1 MMGAMDARRFNLQ
14 AMALRAFDLSER
26 GVRRGAA
33 SQRQRVDRWRRR
45 FWMICQ
51 CSITAGLAWW
61 VCSSLLHHPQPAFAP
76 VTAVVTLGFSFG
88 QRLSRALEIAVGVA
102 LGVFFGDVFLML
114 FGTGPAQIAFVSLLA
129 MSVATWL
136 GARNLM
142 IIQAGLQS
150 IMVLTLL
157 PDPGQGFTRWIDAIV
172 GVSLALLVTTVAPA
186 SSISRPR
193 LLAASVLTEAAATL
207 DAVRDSL
214 AAGDPEAGDLVLERA
229 RDSEHSLDEL
239 SDATVEG
246 LAVVR
251 YSPFLRRQLPDMQEI
266 SELTEP
272 LDRLMRNL
280 RVLARRSAVSLY
292 QSEVI
297 PDTYLDLM
305 GRLAD
310 ELRYCAAELQAR
322 RMPESARPRLIRAG
336 AESSRLG
343 LADTLSTVVLLAQM
357 RSILVDALMLTG
369 LDYATAREAI
379 PDMN

>member
-1 MMGAMDARRFNLQ
+1 MAPMDARRFNLQ

-33 SQRQRVDRWRRR
+33 SQRRRVDRWRSRL
-45 FWMICQ
+45 WMICQ
-51 CSITAGLAWW
+51 CAFTAGLAWW
-61 VCSSLLHHPQPAFAP
+61 VCADVLKHPQPAFGP

-102 LGVFFGDVFLML
+102 VGVFFGDLFLML
-114 FGTGPAQIAFVSLLA
+114 FGNGPVLIAVVCLLS

-142 IIQAGLQS
+142 ITQAGLQS
-150 IMVLTLL
+150 VMVLTLL
-157 PDPGQGFTRWIDAIV
+157 PHASQGFTRWLDAVV
-172 GVSLALLVTTVAPA
+172 GVSLALLVTTIAPA
-186 SSISRPR
+186 SSVSRPR
-193 LLAASVLTEAAATL
+193 LLAASVLTEAAGTL
-207 DAVRDSL
+207 DQVREAL
-214 AAGDPEAGDLVLERA
+214 THRDPEAGDTVLERA
-229 RDSEHSLDEL
+229 RHSERSLDEL
-239 SDATVEG
+239 NDATDEG

-251 YSPFLRRQLPDMQEI
+251 YSPFLRGQLPIMQEI

-280 RVLARRSAVSLY
+280 RVLARRSAVALY

-297 PDTYLDLM
+297 PDSYLRLM

-322 RMPESARPRLIRAG
+322 RMPESARPRLIRLG
-336 AESSRLG
+336 AQSSGLG
-343 LADTLSTVVLLAQM
+343 LANTLSTVVLLAQM

-369 LDYATAREAI
+369 LDYASAREAV
-379 PDMN
+379 PDMD